1 MDDDKK
7 VCELTEEEYDHICTL
22 ANTDDVPPLTS
33 YIQNILDTRRCVV
46 GPKTFCP
53 PPRLQKCAPFV
64 LAAQQG
70 NLNVVK
76 YLLEIAGKIFDIN
89 HSATIISVTTKKKVH
104 CSTALWA
111 ASTGGHLDVVKVLVE
126 NGASVNQPTLT
137 QSTPL
142 RGASFHGHMEVMD
155 YLLASGADINMPNCI
170 GQSPLC
176 IAAMRG
182 KLPAV
187 KYLIEK
193 GADLKQTTINGYT
206 VMHLSAAKGRLDV
219 VNYLLSI
226 GHSPMFSEARSHE
239 EGYVPCPLFLAAS
252 TGQKKVVQELM
263 VLSGCPPLCKSDAC
277 LLLGSTRC
285 EISSRG
291 LTMSSRDLWEKAL
304 VLREQLSLT
313 PHFLPPVENYG
324 FRVEV
329 RNLSDLMSKASDPN
343 FPRHEA
349 YYQSLII
356 RERCMGFGDQGLIYF
371 LIRRGIAFCNHG
383 RYREAELVW
392 FRAME
397 MEIKVC
403 EVEIKHARYGH
414 SEGLQRDL
422 EKDLA
427 QYACGIWNM
436 VHDGYCPDFGRYIR
450 FGFNELEVLD
460 HLKQSPED
468 GLFVETQ
475 MILEVLLYIFASWL
489 YYDTKVSKEVRQD
502 GALCSGTCDACGR
515 EFVGRF
521 LRSVEGMTLLH
532 LALTNF
538 TVVEEEEKIYDKFVS
553 LRLLVEA
560 LLGWEADEVINLP
573 DAAGERPL
581 HFAVRLANS
590 FPEGDV
596 QELVSPLIIGGAH
609 VDAVSSSGQSA
620 FYICTSDLVKTVL
633 QSSGPSPLVCHCA
646 NRIVSEK
653 LPYTSFGLPHH
664 IVELIKLHDWR
675 YATPQPQT

>member
-1 MDDDKK
+1 M
-7 VCELTEEEYDHICTL
+7 CTL
-22 ANTDDVPPLTS
+22 ANSDNVPPLAS
-33 YIQNILDTRRCVV
+33 YIQSILDARKCLV

-53 PPRLQKCAPFV
+53 APRLQKCAPFV

-76 YLLEIAGKIFDIN
+76 YFLEIAGKVFDIN

-226 GHSPMFSEARSHE
+226 GHSPVFSEAKSHL
-239 EGYVPCPLFLAAS
+239 EGYIPCPLFLAAS
-252 TGQKKVVQELM
+252 TGQKKVVQELTA
-263 VLSGCPPLCKSDAC
+263 LQGCPVSCTSDAY

-304 VLREQLSLT
+304 VLREQHNLA
-313 PHFLPPVENYG
+313 PHFGPPIENYG
-324 FRVEV
+324 FRLEIK
-329 RNLSDLMSKASDPN
+329 NLNDLLVKASDPN
-343 FPRHEA
+343 FARYEA

-371 LIRRGIAFCNHG
+371 LIRRGIAFCNHN
-383 RYREAELVW
+383 YYKEAEQMW

-489 YYDTKVSKEVRQD
+489 YYDTKVSGEVRQE
-502 GALCSGTCDACGR
+502 GTLCSAACDACGR
-515 EFVGRF
+515 EFVKRF
-521 LRSVEGMTLLH
+521 LFSVEGMTLLH

-538 TVVEEEEKIYDKFVS
+538 TVVEEEEKIYDKFAS
-553 LRLLVEA
+553 LKLLIEA
-560 LLGWEADEVINLP
+560 LLQWGADEVINLP
-573 DAAGERPL
+573 NSTGHRPL
-581 HFAVRLANS
+581 HVAVSLANS
-590 FPEGDV
+590 FPEGDI
-596 QELVSPLIIGGAH
+596 QELVSPLIAGGAH
-609 VDAVSSSGQSA
+609 IDAVSSMGQSA
-620 FYICTSDLVKTVL
+620 LYICASDLAKTVL
-633 QSSGPSPLVCHCA
+633 QSAGPSPLICHCA

-653 LPYTSFGLPHH
+653 LPYTSIGLPHH

-675 YATPQPQT
+675 YAMPPLALT

>member
-1 MDDDKK
+1 MDDGKK
-7 VCELTEEEYDHICTL
+7 VCELTPEEYDQICVL
-22 ANTDDVPPLTS
+22 ANTDDVPPLAA
-33 YIQNILDTRRCVV
+33 YIQNILDTRKCVV

-76 YLLEIAGKIFDIN
+76 YFLQIAGKIFDIN

-219 VNYLLSI
+219 VNYLLGI
-226 GHSPMFSEARSHE
+226 GRSPLFSEARSHV
-239 EGYVPCPLFLAAS
+239 EGYIPCPLFLAAS
-252 TGQKKVVQELM
+252 TGQKKVVQELT
-263 VLSGCPPLCKSDAC
+263 SHPQCPVSCISDAY

-304 VLREQLSLT
+304 QLRAQHNLT
-313 PHFLPPVENYG
+313 PHFLPPIENYG
-324 FRVEV
+324 NRVEV
-329 RNLSDLMSKASDPN
+329 RNLDNLISMATNPN
-343 FPRHEA
+343 FTRYEA

-371 LIRRGIAFCNHG
+371 LIRRGIAFCNQGH
-383 RYREAELVW
+383 YREAELVW

-427 QYACGIWNM
+427 QYAGGIWTM
-436 VHDGYCPDFGRYIR
+436 VHDGYCPDFGRYVR
-450 FGFNELEVLD
+450 FGFNELAVLD

-489 YYDTKVSKEVRQD
+489 YYDTKVSKEVRQE
-502 GALCSGTCDACGR
+502 GVLCSVACDTCGR
-515 EFVGRF
+515 EFVKRF
-521 LRSVEGMTLLH
+521 LYSVEGMTLLH

-538 TVVEEEEKIYDKFVS
+538 NVEEEEKIYDKFAS
-553 LRLLVEA
+553 LKLLIEA
-560 LLGWEADEVINLP
+560 LLQWGADEVINLP
-573 DAAGERPL
+573 NASGERPL
-581 HFAVRLANS
+581 HVAVHLANV
-590 FPEGDV
+590 FPNGDV
-596 QELVSPLIIGGAH
+596 EELVSPLLAAGAH
-609 VDAVSSSGQSA
+609 IDAITSAGQSA
-620 FYICTSDLVKTVL
+620 LYMCTSDLVKTVL
-633 QSSGPSPLVCHCA
+633 QSAGPFQLVCHCA
-646 NRIVSEK
+646 TRIISEK
-653 LPYTSFGLPHH
+653 LPYTSIGLPQH
-664 IVELIKLHDWR
+664 IVEFIKLHDWR
-675 YATPQPQT
+675 YALLTPTQT